1 MKPLALLMTM
11 FYLTFSFGQRLPLS
25 NQKTAVLILGNDA
38 QAHARGHLDEIAKVF
53 QTNGVFVYKFYFP
66 NAKWKEIISKANS
79 CSFFIYTGHGVE
91 NGGLDGEFGGLYIN
105 EFVMASDIVKDLSFQ
120 HKPLIIYLN
129 ACGSHGTSQ
138 DDPDDI
144 GIREASNRV
153 MDTALPFFMSG
164 AGGYFATSGS
174 LTGFFQTGFLQ
185 LFLDGTT
192 LQDCY
197 KSYVGDWQDIVKHNV
212 ISSHDALNNLIIGI
226 SSSGEGR
233 DVSYEDNKRIVTES
247 SPKIRY
253 YGTAYISSSA
263 YSIKSASLMRN

>member
-11 FYLTFSFGQRLPLS
+11 FYLTFSFAQKLPLS

-38 QAHARGHLDEIAKVF
+38 QSHARAHLDEIAKVF

-66 NAKWKEIISKANS
+66 NAKWRDIVSKANS

-105 EFVMASDIVKDLSFQ
+105 EFVMASEIVKDIKFQ
-120 HKPLIIYLN
+120 NKPLIIYLN

-138 DDPDDI
+138 EDPDDI
-144 GIREASNRV
+144 GIHEASNRV
-153 MDTALPFFMSG
+153 MDTALPFFMTG

-174 LTGFFQTGFLQ
+174 ITGFFQKGFLQ

-192 LQDCY
+192 LLDCY
-197 KSYVGDWQDIVKHNV
+197 KSYVGDWQDIVKHKV
-212 ISSHDALNNLIIGI
+212 ISSQDALNHLNIGI

-233 DVSYEDNKRIVTES
+233 DVIYEDNKTIVTES
-247 SPKIRY
+247 NPKIRY
-253 YGTAYISSSA
+253 YGTAYIASGT
-263 YSIKSASLMRN
+263 YTVNSIIQ